1 MSKFYFTLSKVQKVC
16 VLLAIVISTCLFTQ
30 SARAQYFGQNKV
42 RYKNLKFKVYKTPHF
57 EIYYYMKND
66 SLLKR
71 FAQES
76 ELWYT
81 LHQQVF
87 RDTFKRPNPIILYA
101 DHPDF
106 QQTTAIDGEISV
118 GTGGVT
124 EGLKNRVVMPIMET
138 NQTTRHVLGHELV
151 HAFQYHTLLESDTTS
166 LGNLNNLPLW
176 MIEGMAEYL
185 SLGKKDAYT
194 AMWMR
199 DAYLNK
205 DIPSI
210 RDLTESSKYFPY
222 RYGEAFWSYLGST
235 YGDTIIV
242 PFFKNTAR
250 FGLEYGIRRTFGYD
264 DKTLSNLWKN
274 SIVNMYK
281 PYLKDTM
288 QIPPGKRVI
297 DNKNSGE
304 MNVAPAISPDGKYI
318 AFLSEK
324 DLFSID
330 LFLADAQTGRIIRRL
345 TSKTSNTHI
354 DEFNFIESAGAWS
367 PDGKKFAFSI
377 FSGGRNRMLVVS
389 IPSGKV
395 LNNIAMGKAEQFG
408 NLTWSPDGN
417 SVAFQALS
425 NGNSD
430 LYLYNFTTKQVKQ
443 LTNDKYSD
451 YQPSFS
457 RDGKSIIFTSD
468 RTTYD
473 ATTSQSITFNLAEY
487 DLATGKITDIKVF
500 DGANNMNPQYSADNK
515 QVYFLSN
522 KDGFRNLYRYTKA
535 TGTVEQMTELF
546 TGISGITEFSPALS
560 VSANDDIVYSYYRAQ
575 KYALYNAKASEFKAK
590 SISSTETNFDAAMLP
605 PPRAV
610 GVDLINSNLNN
621 FLSYQR
627 IATDSIRGI
636 PYRPQF
642 KLDYLA
648 SSGVGVGVG
657 IGAGSYGAGI
667 SSGIQGIFSDIL
679 GRNQI
684 YAGASLNGEIYD
696 FGAQVFYIKQDGRW
710 NFGAG
715 LSHIPYQYA
724 SYNVIP
730 NNYDVTVTNPTTKQ
744 QTTKTVTG
752 LEERYDIIRVF
763 QDQATAFTSY
773 PFSKTARAEFGGG
786 LSHSSYMV
794 TRYSTYYDTLG
805 IPRSNVERNRIA
817 NSDYNKDP
825 YRIANLRP
833 FTLLQVSAAL
843 VGDNSYF
850 GIASPLSGFRYRLQA
865 EYDFGSYKFF
875 SPTIDLRK
883 YTRLKPVTL
892 AARFNMFGRFGK
904 NVDNNALYPY
914 FIGYPFLI
922 RGYESQSFYN
932 NTNTSAGNGFTID
945 QLSGSRV
952 AVANLEIRLPFT
964 GPEKL
969 SAIKSKFFF
978 SELNFFFDA
987 GLAWNQGNQIKFQQA
1002 PDLLGYTQRIN
1013 TTTGKPVLNQDGTP
1027 VLDAVYDAN
1036 QRVPALSAGVSL
1048 RVNLFGALILEP
1060 YYAFP
1065 FNRTDVKKPVF
1076 GLNFT
1081 PGW

>member
-1 MSKFYFTLSKVQKVC
+1 MSKFYLVVSKVQKVC
-16 VLLAIVISTCLFTQ
+16 ILLAIVITACLISEQ
-30 SARAQYFGQNKV
+30 AQAQYFGQNKV
-42 RYKNLKFKVYKTPHF
+42 RYKNLKFKVFKTPHF

-151 HAFQYHTLLESDTTS
+151 HAFQYHILLESDTTS

-210 RDLTESSKYFPY
+210 RDLTESGKYFPY

-281 PYLKDTM
+281 PYLKDTS
-288 QIPPGKRVI
+288 QVPTGKRII

-304 MNVAPAISPDGKYI
+304 MNVAPAVSPDGKYI

-330 LFLADAQTGRIIRRL
+330 LFLADAQTGKIVRRL

-395 LNNIAMGKAEQFG
+395 LQNIAMGKAEQFG

-417 SVAFQALS
+417 NVAFQALS

-430 LYLYNFTTKQVKQ
+430 LYMYNFTTKKVTQ
-443 LTNDKYSD
+443 LTDDKYSD

-457 RDGKSIIFTSD
+457 RDGKKIIFSSD
-468 RTTYD
+468 RSTYD
-473 ATTSQSITFNLAEY
+473 VASTHTITFNLAEL
-487 DLATGKITDIKVF
+487 DLASGKVTDIKVF
-500 DGANNMNPQYSADNK
+500 NGANNMNPQYSADGT
-515 QVYFLSN
+515 QIFFLSN
-522 KDGFRNLYRYTKA
+522 SDGFRNLYRYTKA
-535 TGTVEQMTELF
+535 TGAVERMTELF

-560 VSANDDIVYSYYRAQ
+560 VSANDDIVYSYYRSQ
-575 KYALYNAKASEFKAK
+575 KYALYNAKASEFKPQVVNGA
-590 SISSTETNFDAAMLP
+590 ETNFDAAMLP
-605 PPRAV
+605 PPKAV

-627 IATDSIRGI
+627 IPVDSIQNI

-657 IGAGSYGAGI
+657 IGAGSYGAGL
-667 SSGIQGIFSDIL
+667 SSGIQGVFSDIL

-684 YAGASLNGEIYD
+684 YAGASVNGEIYD
-696 FGAQVFYIKQDGRW
+696 FAGQVFYIKQQGRW
-710 NFGAG
+710 NFGGG
-715 LSHIPYQYA
+715 LSHIPYQLA
-724 SYNVIP
+724 TYNVVPSNYSTGNQSIP
-730 NNYDVTVTNPTTKQ
+730 AI
-744 QTTKTVTG
+744 
-752 LEERYDIIRVF
+752 EERYDIVRIF
-763 QDQATAFTSY
+763 QDQLSAFTSY
-773 PFSKTARAEFGGG
+773 PFSKVTRAELGGG
-786 LSHSSYMV
+786 ISHNSYMV

-805 IPRSNVERNRIA
+805 RYIDFQRNRVS
-817 NSDYNKDP
+817 NTDYNNDP
-825 YRIANLRP
+825 YNNVGILRP
-833 FTLLQVSAAL
+833 ITLLQVSAAL
-843 VGDNSYF
+843 IGDNSYF
-850 GIASPLSGFRYRLQA
+850 GIASPLSGFRYRIQA
-865 EYDFGSYKFF
+865 EYDFGSYRFF

-883 YTRLKPVTL
+883 YLRVKPVTI
-892 AARFNMFGRFGK
+892 AARFNTFGRFGE
-904 NVDNNALYPY
+904 DTGLYPY
-914 FIGYPFLI
+914 YIGYPFLI
-922 RGYESQSFYN
+922 RGYESQSFYGSGN
-932 NTNTSAGNGFTID
+932 QVSTNGFTID

-952 AVANLEIRLPFT
+952 AVANFEIRLPFT

-969 SAIKSKFFF
+969 SAIKSKFLF
-978 SELNFFFDA
+978 SELNLFFDA
-987 GLAWNQGNQIKFQQA
+987 GLAWNKGDQIKFQKSPDFIGYEQA
-1002 PDLLGYTQRIN
+1002 RD
-1013 TTTGKPVLNQDGTP
+1013 NQGRPAVDGSGDP
-1027 VLDAVYDAN
+1027 ILVAAYN
-1036 QRVPALSAGVSL
+1036 SRQRVPALSAGVSL

-1076 GLNFT
+1076 VLNFT
-1081 PGW
+1081 PGC

>member
-1 MSKFYFTLSKVQKVC
+1 MSKVYFVVSKVQKIC
-16 VLLAIVISTCLFTQ
+16 LLLAVVVMSVCMMGKPAQ
-30 SARAQYFGQNKV
+30 AQYFGQNKV
-42 RYKNLKFKVYKTPHF
+42 RYKNLKFKVFKTPHF

-106 QQTTAIDGEISV
+106 QQTTALDGEISV

-124 EGLKNRVVMPIMET
+124 EGLKNRVIMPIMET
-138 NQTTRHVLGHELV
+138 HQTTRHVLGHELV
-151 HAFQYHTLLESDTTS
+151 HAFQYHTLLENDTTS
-166 LGNLNNLPLW
+166 LNNLNNLPLW

-205 DIPSI
+205 DIPSV

-242 PFFKNTAR
+242 PFFKNVAR

-274 SIVNMYK
+274 SIVNMYQ
-281 PYLKDTM
+281 PMLKDTT
-288 QIPPGKRVI
+288 QTPTGARII

-304 MNVAPAISPDGKYI
+304 MNVAPSISPDGKYMT
-318 AFLSEK
+318 FLSEK

-330 LFLADAQTGRIIRRL
+330 LFLADAKTGKIIRRL

-354 DEFNFIESAGAWS
+354 DEFNFIESAGTWS
-367 PDGKKFAFSI
+367 PDGKKFAFSV
-377 FSGGRNRMLVVS
+377 FGGGRNRMLVVS

-395 LNNIAMGKAEQFG
+395 LHNIPMGKVGQFS

-417 SVAFQALS
+417 LVAFQGLS
-425 NGNSD
+425 NGQSD
-430 LYLYNFTTKQVKQ
+430 LYMYNFTTKEIKQ
-443 LTNDKYSD
+443 LTNDKFSD

-457 RDGKSIIFTSD
+457 RDGKKIVFSTD
-468 RTTYD
+468 RSTYD
-473 ATTSQSITFNLAEY
+473 ATTSQAITFNLAEL
-487 DLATGKITDIKVF
+487 DLATGKVNDIKVF
-500 DGANNMNPQYSADNK
+500 DGANNLNPQYSGDGS
-515 QVYFLSN
+515 QIYFLSN
-522 KDGFRNLYRYTKA
+522 RDGFRNLYRYTIA
-535 TGTVEQMTELF
+535 TGSVEQMTELF

-560 VSANDDIVYSYYRAQ
+560 VSANDDIMYSYYRSQ
-575 KYALYNAKASEFKAK
+575 KYALYNAKPADFKAAK
-590 SISSTETNFDAAMLP
+590 VVSGTETNFEAAMLP

-627 IATDSIRGI
+627 IAVDSIQNI

-657 IGAGSYGAGI
+657 IGGAGSYGAGL

-684 YAGASLNGEIYD
+684 YAGASVNGEIYD
-696 FGAQVFYIKQDGRW
+696 FGAQAMYIKQTGRW
-710 NFGAG
+710 NFGFG
-715 LSHIPYQYA
+715 LSHIPYQLA
-724 SYNVIP
+724 TYNVVP
-730 NNYDVTVTNPTTKQ
+730 SKFTYQNSSNQDVTVDA
-744 QTTKTVTG
+744 V
-752 LEERYDIIRVF
+752 EERYDIIRIF
-763 QDQATAFTSY
+763 QDQLSVFTAY
-773 PFSKTARAEFGGG
+773 PFSKTTRAEFGGG
-786 LSHSSYMV
+786 FSHNSYMV
-794 TRYSTYYDTLG
+794 HRFSTYYPDGGG
-805 IPRSNVERNRIA
+805 IYQDRRRRI
-817 NSDYNKDP
+817 SLDDYNNDP
-825 YRIANLRP
+825 YNNVGYLKS
-833 FTLLQVSAAL
+833 FSLMQVSAAL

-865 EYDFGSYKFF
+865 EYNVGSYKFF

-883 YTRLKPVTL
+883 YERLKPITL
-892 AARFNMFGRFGK
+892 AARFNAFGRFGQETG
-904 NVDNNALYPY
+904 LYPY
-914 FIGYPFLI
+914 YIGYPFLI
-922 RGYESQSFYN
+922 RGYESQTFYN
-932 NTNTSAGNGFTID
+932 GTTNSSNGFTID

-952 AVANLEIRLPFT
+952 AVFNFEVRLPFT

-969 SAIKSKFFF
+969 SAIKSKFLF
-978 SELNFFFDA
+978 SELNLFFDA
-987 GLAWNQGNQIKFQQA
+987 GLAWNSGNTIKFQKA
-1002 PDLLGYTQRIN
+1002 PDLLYYQQRVDDN
-1013 TTTGKPVLNQDGTP
+1013 NQP
-1027 VLDAVYDAN
+1027 VLDSQGKPIYDGIYN
-1036 QRVPALSAGVSL
+1036 TKQRVPALSAGISL

>member
-1 MSKFYFTLSKVQKVC
+1 MSKVYFIVSKFQKVC
-16 VLLAIVISTCLFTQ
+16 LLLAIVLMSVCMMSKPAQ
-30 SARAQYFGQNKV
+30 AQYFGQNKV
-42 RYKNLKFKVYKTPHF
+42 RYKNLKFKVFKTPHF

-124 EGLKNRVVMPIMET
+124 EGLKNRVVMPVMET
-138 NQTTRHVLGHELV
+138 HQTTRHVLGHELV
-151 HAFQYHTLLESDTTS
+151 HAFQYHTLLDNDTTS
-166 LGNLNNLPLW
+166 LNNINNLPLW

-205 DIPSI
+205 DIPSV

-242 PFFKNTAR
+242 PFFKNVAR
-250 FGLEYGIRRTFGYD
+250 FGLDYGIRRTFGYD

-274 SIVNMYK
+274 SIVNMYQ
-281 PYLKDTM
+281 PMLKDTT
-288 QIPPGKRVI
+288 QTPAGARII

-304 MNVAPAISPDGKYI
+304 MNVAPSISPDGKYMT
-318 AFLSEK
+318 FLSEK

-330 LFLADAQTGRIIRRL
+330 LFLADAKTGKIIRRL

-354 DEFNFIESAGAWS
+354 DEFNFIESAGTWS
-367 PDGKKFAFSI
+367 PDGKKFAFSV
-377 FSGGRNRMLVVS
+377 FGGGRNRMLVVS
-389 IPSGKV
+389 VPSGKV
-395 LNNIAMGKAEQFG
+395 LHNIPMGKVGQFS

-417 SVAFQALS
+417 LVAFQGLS
-425 NGNSD
+425 NGQSD
-430 LYLYNFTTKQVKQ
+430 LYMYNFTTKQVKQ

-451 YQPSFS
+451 YQPAFS
-457 RDGKSIIFTSD
+457 RDGKKIVFSSD
-468 RTTYD
+468 RSTYD
-473 ATTSQSITFNLAEY
+473 ATTSQSITFNLAEL
-487 DLATGKITDIKVF
+487 DLATGKVNDIKIF
-500 DGANNMNPQYSADNK
+500 DGANNLNPQYSGDGS
-515 QVYFLSN
+515 QIYFLSN
-522 KDGFRNLYRYTKA
+522 RDGFRNLYRYTTA
-535 TGTVEQMTELF
+535 TGSVEQMTDLF

-560 VSANDDIVYSYYRAQ
+560 VSANNDIMYSYYRAQ
-575 KYALYNAKASEFKAK
+575 KYTLYNAKPADFKATK
-590 SISSTETNFDAAMLP
+590 VVSGTETNFEAAMLP

-627 IATDSIRGI
+627 IAIDSIQNI

-648 SSGVGVGVG
+648 SSGVGVGIG
-657 IGAGSYGAGI
+657 GAGSYGAGL

-684 YAGASLNGEIYD
+684 YAGASVNGEIYD
-696 FGAQVFYIKQDGRW
+696 FGAQGVYIKQTGRW
-710 NFGAG
+710 NFGVG
-715 LSHIPYQYA
+715 LSHIPYQLA
-724 SYNVIP
+724 TYNVVP
-730 NNYDVTVTNPTTKQ
+730 SKFTYQNSSNQDVTVDA
-744 QTTKTVTG
+744 V
-752 LEERYDIIRVF
+752 EERYDIIRIF
-763 QDQATAFTSY
+763 QDQLSVFTAY
-773 PFSKTARAEFGGG
+773 PFSKSTRAEFGGG
-786 LSHSSYMV
+786 FSHNSYMV
-794 TRYSTYYDTLG
+794 HRFSTYYPDGGG
-805 IPRSNVERNRIA
+805 IYQDRRRRVSLD
-817 NSDYNKDP
+817 DYNNDP
-825 YRIANLRP
+825 YNNVGYLRS
-833 FTLLQVSAAL
+833 FSLMQVSAAL

-865 EYDFGSYKFF
+865 EYNVGSYKFF

-883 YTRLKPVTL
+883 YERLKPITL
-892 AARFNMFGRFGK
+892 AARFNAFGRFGQETG
-904 NVDNNALYPY
+904 LYPY
-914 FIGYPFLI
+914 YIGYPFLI
-922 RGYESQSFYN
+922 RGYESQTFYN
-932 NTNTSAGNGFTID
+932 GNTNSTNGFTID

-952 AVANLEIRLPFT
+952 AVFNFEVRLPFT

-969 SAIKSKFFF
+969 SAIKSKFLF
-978 SELNFFFDA
+978 SELNLFFDA
-987 GLAWNQGNQIKFQQA
+987 GLAWNSGNSIKFQKA
-1002 PDLLGYTQRIN
+1002 PDFLYYQQRLDD
-1013 TTTGKPVLNQDGTP
+1013 KKQP
-1027 VLDAVYDAN
+1027 VLDSNGNPIYDGIYNTN

-1048 RVNLFGALILEP
+1048 RINLFGALILEP